1 MLLLRD
7 PEKVAVYI
15 SNWMKEMSLSAGAK
29 GGVFGVSGGVDS
41 SLLVGL
47 AKRAWG
53 DNCIGLVLPCHSQ
66 AKDIEDAVDV
76 LTHFSCEHRVI
87 DLTPTYDVL
96 RESLPEPPGDNMLPE
111 ANLKPRLRMATL
123 YYFANLMNYMVV
135 GTTNKP
141 EWFVGY
147 FTKYGDGGVDMLPL
161 ADLKKAEVRELARF
175 LGVPD
180 RIIEKAPSGGLW
192 EGQTDEKEMGV
203 KYEDLD
209 AYVSGKK
216 VSPQVE
222 SRILDMHLRTEHK
235 RNVPPM
241 PHVGTEL
248 KEE

>member
-1 MLLLRD
+1 LRN
-7 PEKVAVYI
+7 PEKVAAYI
-15 SNWMKEMSLSAGAK
+15 SGWMKEMSLSAGAK

-47 AKRAWG
+47 AKQAWEA
-53 DNCIGLVLPCHSQ
+53 DCLGLVLPCHSQ
-66 AKDIEDAVDV
+66 AVDIEDAVDV
-76 LTHFSCEHRVI
+76 LTHFNCEHRVI
-87 DLTPTYDVL
+87 DLTPVFDVL
-96 RESLPEPPGDNMLPE
+96 RESLPEPPVGYMLPE
-111 ANLKPRLRMATL
+111 ANLKPRLRMAVL

-161 ADLKKAEVRELARF
+161 ADLTKADVRELARF

-192 EGQTDEKEMGV
+192 EGQTDEKEMGLTY
-203 KYEDLD
+203 KDLD
-209 AYVSGKK
+209 AYVSGKN

-222 SRILDMHLRTEHK
+222 SKILSMHLKSEHK
-235 RNVPPM
+235 RNVPPI
-241 PHVGTEL
+241 PRVGTEL

>member
-1 MLLLRD
+1 MQDSRSLISREVTPEDEIVEVSLRPATLSEYIGQQRVKD
-7 PEKVAVYI
+7 NPVSYTHLDVY
-15 SNWMKEMSLSAGAK
+15 
-29 GGVFGVSGGVDS
+29 
-41 SLLVGL
+41 
-47 AKRAWG
+47 KR
-53 DNCIGLVLPCHSQ
+53 Q
-66 AKDIEDAVDV
+66 
-76 LTHFSCEHRVI
+76 
-87 DLTPTYDVL
+87 
-96 RESLPEPPGDNMLPE
+96 MLPE
-111 ANLKPRLRMATL
+111 ANLKPRLRMAVL

-192 EGQTDEKEMGV
+192 EGQTDEKEMGL